1 MVICNPALTTRVNLQ
16 SPYVG
21 KLIEMLL
28 FFKRTRQEEN
38 GSCGVYTFSSSE
50 TYTCL
55 SVGGGSRHKRGVE
68 RREGAR
74 REGVIR
80 NGCLRRQSWRTAER
94 HNTAGRQIICLYIK
108 NIHLSLCNHL
118 IQMTFETSLITRR
131 QHRTVWIIDALVIL
145 IGTEPDQCDV
155 PIPTRLSGRHTTTK
169 RRYLNWPWLDYGC
182 FSNGTLFPI

>member
-1 MVICNPALTTRVNLQ
+1 MVICNPALTTRVTLQ

-28 FFKRTRQEEN
+28 LLKRTRQEEN
-38 GSCGVYTFSSSE
+38 GSRGVYTFSSSE

-80 NGCLRRQSWRTAER
+80 NGCLRRQS
-94 HNTAGRQIICLYIK
+94 
-108 NIHLSLCNHL
+108 
-118 IQMTFETSLITRR
+118 
-131 QHRTVWIIDALVIL
+131 
-145 IGTEPDQCDV
+145 
-155 PIPTRLSGRHTTTK
+155 
-169 RRYLNWPWLDYGC
+169 
-182 FSNGTLFPI
+182 